1 VRSVASTVRVTGQVG
16 GFVMISCSHK
26 IADDNKKYFCRK
38 PCKTDKDILIKSDQS
53 STTKYKLKDLGD
65 GRFTVNITELQKT
78 DSGTYWCGVERWFKD
93 TYIEVLLTVTEA
105 PSPSTHK
112 TTRTVLQTET
122 SSEISTSITTTISL
136 FTIEIGFS
144 TCRLASISLTSTVH
158 CCGLM
163 FGFAMENKDTPKQH
177 SSLTPYQRLGILL
190 CIAAGLVG
198 IVIIFGIMAFLHNT
212 RGDTRKQNPPGYE
225 YSTISSTSGL
235 DEESLYSHIYFT
247 AISHPHSF
255 NQETHTTTPKAT
267 NPSSYAAITCC
278 IDGLLYPG
286 LEEQTLITRVL
297 YRLESC

>member
-1 VRSVASTVRVTGQVG
+1 MDICFFTWILLYEVRSVASTVRVTGQVG

-122 SSEISTSITTTISL
+122 SSEISTSTTTTISP

-144 TCRLASISLTSTVH
+144 TCRLASISLTST
-158 CCGLM
+158 
-163 FGFAMENKDTPKQH
+163 
-177 SSLTPYQRLGILL
+177 GILL

-198 IVIIFGIMAFLHNT
+198 TVIIFGIMAFLHNT